1 MLTIVPTDTNE
12 ENEMQID
19 IQSRRFA
26 LTGALKRRIK
36 QRLSFA
42 LDIKNAHI
50 QRIKVRLS
58 DINGPRGGED
68 KCCHIQIELPN
79 SPDVVIKEVKSDL
92 NTAIDRASHRA
103 AYSVVRK
110 LSRMRD
116 KGRLMKSSQTKPWM
130 ALPEPGYQ

>member
-1 MLTIVPTDTNE
+1 
-12 ENEMQID
+12 MQID
-19 IQSRRFA
+19 IQSRKLT

-50 QRIKVRLS
+50 HRVKVWLS

-79 SPDVVIKEVKSDL
+79 TNDVVIKEVKSDL
-92 NTAIDRASHRA
+92 YTAIDRAAHRA
-103 AYSVVRK
+103 AHSVARK
-110 LSRMRD
+110 LSRIHD
-116 KGRLMKSSQTKPWM
+116 KGRLLKRSKAKAWM
-130 ALPEPGYQ
+130 ALPEPSL

>member
-1 MLTIVPTDTNE
+1 MLTPVSTDTRE

-19 IQSRRFA
+19 IQSRRFT
-26 LTGALKRRIK
+26 LTDALKRRIK

-50 QRIKVRLS
+50 QRVKVWIS

-79 SPDVVIKEVKSDL
+79 SSDVVVKEVKSDL
-92 NTAIDRASHRA
+92 HAAIDRAAHRA
-103 AYSVVRK
+103 AHSVARK
-110 LSRMRD
+110 LSRIRD
-116 KGRLMKSSQTKPWM
+116 KGRLMKKGQNRPWI
-130 ALPEPGYQ
+130 ALPESSL